1 MHKRHILSAKYE
13 SVPVV
18 TANIN
23 AFFHGVATSESFARC
38 VCLSLCFASIV
49 GRAGF
54 LFVT

>member
-1 MHKRHILSAKYE
+1 MRKRHILSAKCE

-23 AFFHGVATSESFARC
+23 AFFHVVATSESFALC
-38 VCLSLCFASIV
+38 LSLSLCFASIV
-49 GRAGF
+49 GKAGF

>member
-1 MHKRHILSAKYE
+1 MYKRHILSAKYE

-23 AFFHGVATSESFARC
+23 AFSHVVATSESF
-38 VCLSLCFASIV
+38 VLGLSLCFSSLV
-49 GRAGF
+49 GRVGF